1 MAVPVPPPPAE
12 QMLPWYCA
20 GPRAAES
27 ETWNSLAVSLP
38 DDPSIPVNVT
48 PLVAAHFDFQDV
60 SYYSLKAWLQWTEE
74 GQHCSLYIQHYR
86 LHHADHSSTPHYQWG
101 ILKPNRIDLRAKQLR
116 MTLADG
122 SSVPVYGTTGSYMI
136 HESGATVHAANKKHA
151 ARMSHHISFHEE
163 ADLKK
168 EHFAFSLDK
177 RLLQQ
182 GEGYIGRTMPPQPE
196 WTAQPSAAPSGSSGP
211 QVFRNDH
218 RNDTTNVQVQLRQLR
233 LISSN
238 LQNLETLSERFA
250 CTYNWSKR
258 YTHLRGMVDSVIL
271 AHQVRVLV
279 SPVGEDLGR
288 FS

>member
-1 MAVPVPPPPAE
+1 MI
-12 QMLPWYCA
+12 LP
-20 GPRAAES
+20 
-27 ETWNSLAVSLP
+27 SLWTSLLLWQH
-38 DDPSIPVNVT
+38 T
-48 PLVAAHFDFQDV
+48 FDFQDV

-86 LHHADHSSTPHYQWG
+86 LHHADHSSTPHSQWG
-101 ILKPNRIDLRAKQLR
+101 ILKPNRIDLRARQLR

-168 EHFAFSLDK
+168 EHFAFSLDR

-196 WTAQPSAAPSGSSGP
+196 WTAQPSSAPSGSSGP

-218 RNDTTNVQVQLRQLR
+218 RNDTTSVQVQLRQLR

>member
-1 MAVPVPPPPAE
+1 MAVPVPPPPTE

-38 DDPSIPVNVT
+38 DDPSIPVDVT

-86 LHHADHSSTPHYQWG
+86 LHHADHSSTPHNQWG
-101 ILKPNRIDLRAKQLR
+101 ILKPDRIDLRARQLR
-116 MTLADG
+116 MTLVDG
-122 SSVPVYGTTGSYMI
+122 SSVSVYGTTGSYMI

-168 EHFAFSLDK
+168 EHFAFSLDRGSFSRGRDISGVPCRPNRSG
-177 RLLQQ
+177 RLSPPLRPQDHQ
-182 GEGYIGRTMPPQPE
+182 DHKCFATTIGMIRRVCKCSC
-196 WTAQPSAAPSGSSGP
+196 ANSA
-211 QVFRNDH
+211 
-218 RNDTTNVQVQLRQLR
+218 
-233 LISSN
+233 
-238 LQNLETLSERFA
+238 
-250 CTYNWSKR
+250 
-258 YTHLRGMVDSVIL
+258 
-271 AHQVRVLV
+271 
-279 SPVGEDLGR
+279 
-288 FS
+288 